1 MADDIQ
7 DISDYRDAIEGLL
20 LNGEELE
27 ATFPAALDVT
37 PNSVGPKAVAVTS
50 HRLVVCHRV
59 LKRGDSDSWSFSSI
73 PFSRIEGVELTRHE
87 RFHRDRIDAQSS
99 VGLLLSPQINGYSI
113 KVELVYS
120 DSVMAREVLDRIMSH
135 LLTVVSRGL
144 P

>member
-20 LNGEELE
+20 LNGEDLE

-37 PNSVGPKAVAVTS
+37 PSSVGPKAVAVTS

-120 DSVMAREVLDRIMSH
+120 DSVMAREVHDRIMSH
-135 LLTVVSRGL
+135 LLTVESRGL